1 MPGEVLPGWAVA
13 LTPAEG
19 PEALGRFFRRWEVPI
34 IGRIQKGRLLLDVR
48 TLLPEDEAC
57 IAGALIYRTEAQL

>member
-1 MPGEVLPGWAVA
+1 MPGTALPGWAVA
-13 LTPAEG
+13 LAPAEG
-19 PEALGRFFRRWEVPI
+19 PEELERFFRGWEAPV

-57 IAGALIYRTEAQL
+57 IAAALARWKEGAP